1 MKRRANSRNQHSGA
15 SALVITLAFII
26 ILTVILLAY
35 FNIVTMDRLA
45 TRNYA
50 QGLKAESAAR
60 GAMDFIVGQ
69 MRTEMGRGASPLSVG
84 NYSLFTNVVSTNV
97 RPETI
102 GTNAAVPSLIKM
114 AGANQGVFSNAAL
127 AAVNAPSSTQ
137 SANGRR
143 ITTGRWGRPGL
154 GTSATSP
161 SWFLLGPNG
170 VTNSPSTN
178 VESRFAFAVYDLG
191 SLVDIN
197 VAGAPSAL
205 TAPQRQALK
214 GTLAALDL
222 ASLGLDQAA
231 MDDLIGN
238 FRNRNSA
245 LNYTNYVLRVGAT
258 NGFLRVQPGDDTF
271 LSRQDFLAY
280 AKAKG
285 LTNAQ
290 ANFSTF
296 TRTVNGPSWTPA
308 TNAASFNYQIV
319 TRSNVVNWNPS
330 SGASTS
336 SLSSNAS
343 YQADAALGTS
353 TNRSFLS
360 QVVSGTFRRLDDT
373 AAQAGEPL
381 VATRFPLSRLGWLSK
396 DGPSQEAKSRFG
408 TDAEAAARIKAAFG
422 LVWDSVNRLWVYTSP
437 NSANGGGSFISGNS
451 NGPASLGRAASTI
464 KTLAV
469 VASENREPD
478 FFELLQAGILK
489 GSLGQHSSIAN
500 PNGIPQPGEV
510 TSQGHLFQIGANIID
525 QYDADDFPTLI
536 RVCMPAVLDA
546 SPGAWDGA
554 TTGAYV
560 LGTGP
565 NGLVLHDF
573 AGVENIPYLMSI
585 RTRAFRP
592 QVGNSADGA
601 RRFGQ
606 GILLPQLWN
615 PHQNA
620 ASPSSDRPAS
630 FRIIQ
635 TFGEVRM
642 AFMGMKRGS
651 TQGTVYIDSLTGDPF
666 GYMGYVT
673 SPPSAWPSPSGR
685 PQPMIEFSGAAT
697 FAQPGFLA
705 PSQITATSSPENI
718 QTALT
723 ADFRTKAD
731 VDPAGFV
738 GFWLGGAPA
747 PGAAYVATTPLD
759 ESSDNTAIDRQV
771 WSYLTGQPAAACPVQ
786 QEIFSVA
793 TPVARNSAALPAGD
807 RFWKGDTN
815 LAINNQRW
823 PVFELQYLDSGVW
836 KTYQRLDGA
845 LRGGGSDHKWDTLV
859 NTFLPAGQYAGS
871 FVSESH
877 AAMYGRIDP
886 RGSRFGLV
894 RIDDPGSLYNG
905 TWNGNPLSY
914 RNVPMSGALGTTGR
928 PNGEASVNFN
938 GSPLAGNQGGAEFTD
953 TFNPASDSTR
963 WLTYGIAEWAN
974 NRSPG
979 QRYTDNDR
987 ILRRGDGNTPAG
999 INPLAASTDARPVML
1014 NRPFQSAGDL
1024 GYVHRDLPF
1033 RTLDFFSETSA
1044 DAGLLDVFG
1053 IQETRPIVAGKLNL
1067 NGRNAAVMEQILR
1080 GAVVRE
1086 TTQATLSDSNA
1097 GSVATNLVSFS
1108 STNALTG
1115 LWQLPGFLESTAY
1128 QGAVSGD
1135 LAKMKT
1141 QAEAI
1146 SRQLA
1151 AVTDTRCWNLLID
1164 VVAQS
1169 GKYAASTTDPNQF
1182 IVEGER
1188 RYWLQIAIDRFTG
1201 KVVSQQIEPVY
1212 E

>member
-1 MKRRANSRNQHSGA
+1 MKRRAKPFARNRQA
-15 SALVITLAFII
+15 SALVVTLAFII

-35 FNIVTMDRLA
+35 FNIVTVDRLA

-50 QGLKAESAAR
+50 QSMKAENAAR
-60 GAMDFIVGQ
+60 GAMDFILGQ
-69 MRTEMGRGASPLSVG
+69 MRTEMARGTSPLTVG

-97 RPETI
+97 RPEPI
-102 GTNAAVPSLIKM
+102 GTNAAVPSLVKM
-114 AGANQGVFSNAAL
+114 AGTNQGVFSNAPL
-127 AAVNAPSSTQ
+127 TAVNAPSSTQ
-137 SANGRR
+137 GANGRR
-143 ITTGRWGRPGL
+143 ITTGRWARPGL
-154 GTSATSP
+154 GTATASP
-161 SWFLLGPNG
+161 AWFLLGPSG
-170 VTNSPSTN
+170 VTNAPSTN
-178 VESRFAFAVYDLG
+178 VECRFAFAIYDLG

-197 VAGAPSAL
+197 VAGAPSGL
-205 TAPQRQALK
+205 TAAQRQALK

-222 ASLGLDQAA
+222 TSLGLDQAA
-231 MDDLIGN
+231 VDDLIGT
-238 FRNRNSA
+238 FRNRTSA
-245 LNYTNYVLRVGAT
+245 LNYTNHVLRVGAT

-285 LTNAQ
+285 VTNAL

-296 TRTVNGPSWTPA
+296 TRAVNGPSWSPV
-308 TNAASFNYQIV
+308 TNAPAFNFQTV
-319 TRSNVVNWNPS
+319 TRSNIVSWNPS
-330 SGASTS
+330 GGASTS
-336 SLSSNAS
+336 SLSANAN

-353 TNRSFLS
+353 TNRSFLT
-360 QVVSGTFRRLDDT
+360 QVVTGTFRRVDDS
-373 AAQAGEPL
+373 AAVAGEPL
-381 VATRFPLSRLGWLSK
+381 VAARFPLSRLAWLSK
-396 DGPSQEAKSRFG
+396 DGPSQEAKNRFG
-408 TDAEAAARIKAAFG
+408 SDAEAAARIKAAFG

-437 NSANGGGSFISGNS
+437 NSTNGGGNYVSGNS
-451 NGPASLGRAASTI
+451 NGPASSGRAATTI

-469 VASENREPD
+469 AASENREPD

-510 TSQGHLFQIGANIID
+510 TAPGHLFQIGANIID

-536 RVCMPAVLDA
+536 RAYMPAVLDA
-546 SPGAWDGA
+546 SPGAWDSA

-560 LGTGP
+560 LASGV
-565 NGLVLHDF
+565 NGLTAHDF
-573 AGVENIPYLMSI
+573 AGVENLPYLMTF

-592 QVGNSADGA
+592 QVGNSPDGA

-620 ASPSSDRPAS
+620 ASPSPDRPS
-630 FRIIQ
+630 NFRIIQ
-635 TFGEVRM
+635 TFGEIRM
-642 AFMGMKRGS
+642 AFMGVKRGS
-651 TQGTVYIDSLTGDPF
+651 SQGTVYIDSVTGDPF

-697 FAQPGFLA
+697 FAQPGFLV
-705 PSQITATSSPENI
+705 PSQVTASSVPENI
-718 QTALT
+718 QAALT

-747 PGAAYVATTPLD
+747 PGSAYVATNPID

-771 WSYLTGQPAAACPVQ
+771 WSFFTGQPIAACPVQ

-793 TPVARNSAALPAGD
+793 TPVARNSAALPPGD

-815 LAINNQRW
+815 LAVNSQRW
-823 PVFELQYLDSGVW
+823 PVFELQYLDNGVW
-836 KTYQRLDGA
+836 KTYQRFDGV
-845 LRGGGSDHKWDTLV
+845 LRGGGSDHKWDTLL

-894 RIDDPGSLYNG
+894 RIDDPAALYNG

-938 GSPLAGNQGGAEFTD
+938 GSPLAGNQGGAEYTD
-953 TFNPASDSTR
+953 TFNPASDATR
-963 WLTYGIAEWAN
+963 WLTYGVTEWAN
-974 NRSPG
+974 NRNTG
-979 QRYTDNDR
+979 QRYSDNDR
-987 ILRRGDGNTPAG
+987 ILRRGDGDSSAG
-999 INPLAASTDARPVML
+999 INPLAASMDARPVML
-1014 NRPFQSAGDL
+1014 NRPFQTVGDL
-1024 GYVHRDLPF
+1024 GYVYRDLPF
-1033 RTLDFFSETSA
+1033 KTLDFFSETSA

-1053 IQETRPIVAGKLNL
+1053 VMETKPIVAGRLNL
-1067 NGRNAAVMEQILR
+1067 NGRNALVMEQILR
-1080 GAVVRE
+1080 GAIIRE
-1086 TTQATLSDSNA
+1086 TTQTALSDASA
-1097 GSVATNLVSFS
+1097 GSVATNLVSYAA
-1108 STNALTG
+1108 TNAFTG
-1115 LWQLPGFLESTAY
+1115 LWRLPGFLGSTAY

-1141 QAEAI
+1141 QAEAM

-1169 GKYAASTTDPNQF
+1169 GKYAPGTTDPNQF

>member
-1 MKRRANSRNQHSGA
+1 MKTRTSRSRKVRRA
-15 SALVITLAFII
+15 SALVVTLAFII

-50 QGLKAESAAR
+50 QSLKAETAAR
-60 GAMDFIVGQ
+60 GATDFVLGQ
-69 MRTEMGRGASPLSVG
+69 MRTEMARGASPLSVG
-84 NYSLFTNVVSTNV
+84 NYALFTNVVSTNV
-97 RPETI
+97 RPEAM

-114 AGANQGVFSNAAL
+114 AGTNQGVFSNAPL
-127 AAVNAPSSTQ
+127 VAVNAPSSTQ

-143 ITTGRWGRPGL
+143 ITPGRWARPGL
-154 GTSATSP
+154 GTATATP
-161 SWFLLGPNG
+161 AWFLLGPNG
-170 VTNSPSTN
+170 VTNTPSPN
-178 VESRFAFAVYDLG
+178 VESRFAFAIYDLG
-191 SLVDIN
+191 SLVDLN
-197 VAGAPSAL
+197 VAGAPSTL
-205 TAPQRQALK
+205 SAPQRQSLR

-222 ASLGLDQAA
+222 TALGLDQAA
-231 MDDLIGN
+231 ADALIGG
-238 FRNRNSA
+238 FRNRTSA
-245 LNYTNYVLRVGAT
+245 LNYTNHVLRVAAT
-258 NGFLRVQPGDDTF
+258 NGFLRVQPGDDAF

-280 AKAKG
+280 AKTKG
-285 LTNAQ
+285 LTNIT

-296 TRTVNGPSWTPA
+296 TRALNGPSWAPV
-308 TNAASFNYQIV
+308 TNAAPFTIQTV
-319 TRSNVVNWNPS
+319 TRANVVNWNPS
-330 SGASTS
+330 SGASVS
-336 SLSSNAS
+336 SLSPGVNYRSDGAS
-343 YQADAALGTS
+343 GTS
-353 TNRSFLS
+353 TNRSFLT
-360 QVVSGTFRRLDDT
+360 QVVTGTFRRVDETPALI
-373 AAQAGEPL
+373 GEPL
-381 VATRFPLSRLGWLSK
+381 AATRFPLSRLAWLSK
-396 DGPSQEAKSRFG
+396 DGPSTEAKNRFG
-408 TDAEAAARIKAAFG
+408 SDAEAAARIKAAFG

-437 NSANGGGSFISGNS
+437 SSANGGGNYVSGNS
-451 NGPASLGRAASTI
+451 NGPASTGRVAGTI

-469 VASENREPD
+469 AASENREPD

-510 TSQGHLFQIGANIID
+510 TAQGHLFQIGANIID
-525 QYDADDFPTLI
+525 QYDADDFPTVI
-536 RVCMPAVLDA
+536 RAGMPAVMDA
-546 SPGAWDGA
+546 SPGAWDGS

-560 LGTGP
+560 LGAGAS
-565 NGLVLHDF
+565 GLTPHDF
-573 AGVENIPYLMSI
+573 AGVENLPYLMSL

-592 QVGNSADGA
+592 QAGNSADGA

-606 GILLPQLWN
+606 GILLPQFWN

-620 ASPSSDRPAS
+620 ASPSADRPAR

-635 TFGEVRM
+635 TFGEIRM
-642 AFMGMKRGS
+642 AFMGVKRGS

-685 PQPMIEFSGAAT
+685 PQPMIEFSSAAT
-697 FAQPGFLA
+697 FAQPGFLI
-705 PSQITATSSPENI
+705 PSQVTATSVPENV

-723 ADFRTKAD
+723 ADSRTKAD

-747 PGAAYVATTPLD
+747 PGSAYVATTPID

-771 WSYLTGQPAAACPVQ
+771 WSYFTGQPASACPVQ
-786 QEIFSVA
+786 QEIFSMA
-793 TPVARNSAALPAGD
+793 TPVARNSAVLPSTD

-815 LAINNQRW
+815 LAVNSQRW
-823 PVFELQYLDSGVW
+823 PVFELQYLDGGVW
-836 KTYQRLDGA
+836 KTYQRFDGA

-894 RIDDPGSLYNG
+894 RIDDPAALYNG
-905 TWNGNPLSY
+905 TWNGNPSSF
-914 RNVPMSGALGTTGR
+914 RNAPMSGALGTTGR

-953 TFNPASDSTR
+953 TFNPSSDATR
-963 WLTYGIAEWAN
+963 WLTYGITGWAN
-974 NRSPG
+974 NRNPG

-987 ILRRGDGNTPAG
+987 ILRRGDADTAAG
-999 INPLAASTDARPVML
+999 LNPLAVSTDARPVML

-1033 RTLDFFSETSA
+1033 KTLDFFSETSA

-1053 IQETRPIVAGKLNL
+1053 IQETKPVVAGKLNL
-1067 NGRNAAVMEQILR
+1067 NGRNVAVMAQILR
-1080 GAVVRE
+1080 GAITRE
-1086 TTQATLSDSNA
+1086 TTQAALSDTQA
-1097 GSVATNLVSFS
+1097 GSVATNLVSFTA
-1108 STNALTG
+1108 TNAFPG
-1115 LWQLPGFLESTAY
+1115 LWQLPGFLESPSY

-1151 AVTDTRCWNLLID
+1151 AVTDARCWNLLID

-1169 GKYAASTTDPNQF
+1169 GKYAAQTTDPNQF

-1188 RYWLQIAIDRFTG
+1188 RYWLQIAIDRYTG